1 MIDTVQRA
9 KQALWD
15 SYHDLNPDIPVDAK
29 GYLGASDKNRNLL
42 QFEWMELIRGDY
54 EKGGGKELEWKFRAV
69 HSSATLVAN
78 HFARF
83 KREPHHLTIIAQSGL
98 DCPSFEKPLP
108 TGLRGIPPNLDL
120 FVENRDCC
128 IAIESKLLE
137 TLSLKK
143 PHFSPSYRKDR
154 LPYCEP
160 QWWKFIESAPNAVEG
175 YLDTAQLVKHYLGL
189 IYHLKKNK
197 IDKKPIL
204 LYLYWNPTNA
214 LEIEEYQKHDQEV
227 KEFKDMVTGSSVEF
241 ISMSYPELWEV
252 WSKEPSLA
260 DHAKKLMERY
270 FVRI

>member
-83 KREPHHLTIIAQSGL
+83 KREPHHLTIIAQSGF

-108 TGLRGIPPNLDL
+108 TGLRGIPPNLDV

-143 PHFSPSYRKDR
+143 PHFSPSYRKGR

-160 QWWKFIESAPNAVEG
+160 QWWDLIESASNASEG
-175 YLDTAQLVKHYLGL
+175 YLDGAQLVKHYLGL
-189 IYHLKKNK
+189 IYHVKKNK
-197 IDKKPIL
+197 VSKKPIL
-204 LYLYWNPTNA
+204 LYLYWKPENA
-214 LEIEEYQKHDQEV
+214 AEIREYQKHDQDVE
-227 KEFKDMVTGSSVEF
+227 EFKNKVAGSYVEF
-241 ISMSYPELWEV
+241 ISLSYPELWEA

-260 DHAKKLMERY
+260 DHARKLIERY
-270 FVRI
+270 SVKI

>member
-15 SYHDLNPDIPVDAK
+15 SYHDFNPDIPVDAK

-83 KREPHHLTIIAQSGL
+83 KREPHHLTIIAQSGF

-108 TGLRGIPPNLDL
+108 TGLRGIPPNLDV

-189 IYHLKKNK
+189 LRYVQKK
-197 IDKKPIL
+197 IDQKTIL
-204 LYLYWNPTNA
+204 LYLFWKPVNA
-214 LEIEEYQKHDQEV
+214 SEIEEYQIHEREIKD
-227 KEFKDMVTGSSVEF
+227 FKSKVVGSRVEF
-241 ISMSYPELWEV
+241 VPMSYTELWEA
-252 WSKEPSLA
+252 WSKEPSLVE
-260 DHAKKLMERY
+260 HARHLMERY
-270 FVRI
+270 SVEI